1 MLLLLLPLVL
11 KGRDSPIAQVWRK
24 SLVTVLHGW
33 VEVDLTAALLE
44 WHIAIVASICRYS
57 SFLRGSVS
65 LLLGA
70 FKSQIMSLV
79 SCLLLYEEQKY

>member
-24 SLVTVLHGW
+24 GLVTALHGW

-44 WHIAIVASICRYS
+44 WHIIAIVASVCRYS
-57 SFLRGSVS
+57 SFLRGCVS

-70 FKSQIMSLV
+70 FKSQIKSLAG
-79 SCLLLYEEQKY
+79 